1 MGNKYFLQMSD
12 VEAGG
17 ATVFPNAGA
26 QVLPEKVRQLFLG
39 QFSRE
44 TLCGG
49 PFIKTT
55 RQRRQIIN
63 HLGSLFITSTEGH
76 RPN

>member
-1 MGNKYFLQMSD
+1 MSD

-55 RQRRQIIN
+55 
-63 HLGSLFITSTEGH
+63 
-76 RPN
+76 